1 MTGRGGDDPAAVS
14 EPGDGV
20 APRREPKGDELKT
33 AATDETDPVS
43 GGLSTAQVRQQERSV
58 GRNSSLMAMGTLGSR
73 VLGVIRNALA
83 VAVIGANTKAAD
95 AFNTANTL
103 PTQIYVLIDSGLLTA
118 VLIPAITKALK
129 NRDGGKDF
137 VNRLLT
143 VCLLGLVVVTA
154 VATVAAP
161 WLIRLLAKTTDPAA
175 LQLTILLGYICMP
188 QILFYGIYAVL
199 GQVLNVQN
207 RYGAFAV
214 APALANVVQIV
225 GLTVFLVLWGYQ
237 PVPGQWSATMT
248 WVLAGSYTLGIAVQG
263 LSVAVALKRSGFE
276 FRPALGLRGYG
287 FGSVSRLAG
296 WTFGAVGVSQLGLL
310 FATRLF
316 WTLGEGTD
324 GGPVT
329 VYNQAFTT
337 FMLPHSLFT
346 VSIITA
352 MYPALAAT
360 WQERDTEGIRRQL
373 RSGMSLPAVGVIP
386 ASVAMVVL
394 SQPLVHTLLPTADP
408 EAVAAIALSMS
419 IMCVGLL
426 PTGIN
431 YLRQRY
437 FYTLEDGRSNFLC
450 QITLTG
456 LNVTFGLGA
465 FLLAPIWA
473 VPMWAAGQSLANWA
487 VAGLFVLIARRD
499 LGGLGMAPVV
509 GLWAR
514 LLLASGIGG
523 LAAWPA
529 SRLVLGHAS
538 GWLGSVLALLAGVTG
553 FLLVFFV
560 AARFARITE
569 VGDLVGGILRKLHLK
584 R

>member
-1 MTGRGGDDPAAVS
+1 MSTD
-14 EPGDGV
+14 
-20 APRREPKGDELKT
+20 APT
-33 AATDETDPVS
+33 PVS

-58 GRNSSLMAMGTLGSR
+58 GRNSTLMAMGTLGSR
-73 VLGVIRNALA
+73 VLGVVRNALG

-154 VATVAAP
+154 VATAATP
-161 WLIRLLAKTTDPAA
+161 WLIGLLANTSDPAA

-225 GLTVFLVLWGYQ
+225 GLVVFLLLWGHQ
-237 PVPGQWSATMT
+237 PVPGEWSATMA

-263 LSVAVALKRSGFE
+263 LSVAVALRRSGFR

-329 VYNQAFTT
+329 VYNQAFVA

-360 WQERDTEGIRRQL
+360 WQDRDHEGMRRQL
-373 RSGMSLPAVGVIP
+373 RRGMSLPAVGVIP

-394 SQPLVHTLLPTADP
+394 SRPLVHTLLPTADP
-408 EAVAAIALSMS
+408 QAVAAIALSMS

-437 FYTLEDGRSNFLC
+437 FYTLEDGRTNFLC
-450 QITLTG
+450 QVTLTG
-456 LNVTFGLGA
+456 LNVAFGLGA
-465 FLLAPIWA
+465 FLLSPVWA
-473 VPMWAAGQSLANWA
+473 VPMWAAGQSIANWT
-487 VAGLFVLIARRD
+487 VAGLFILIARRD
-499 LGGLGMAPVV
+499 LGGLGMAPVL

-514 LLLASGIGG
+514 LLLASGLGA
-523 LAAWPA
+523 LAAWPLA
-529 SRLVLGHAS
+529 RLMLGQGS
-538 GWLGSVLALLAGVTG
+538 GWLGSVFALLVGVAG
-553 FLLVFFV
+553 FLLVFYV
-560 AARFARITE
+560 AARLLRISE
-569 VGDLVGGILRKLHLK
+569 VEDLAGGILRKLHLK